1 MGSLL
6 LSGNTKCLTTST
18 SGLCSL
24 TSNSKSVEVSDTS
37 VVLWLSH
44 SLEILSHGGIE
55 LIGNQLRPCTVLWVL
70 LSIEEP
76 FWDVVLGWS
85 LEDVINY
92 LDLLFV
98 HFSTS
103 QIGVNLGDFE
113 NENRESSS
121 DTPDLSQTEWSFLF
135 TSDVCVLHSENL
147 LEFSWVWQY

>member
-1 MGSLL
+1 
-6 LSGNTKCLTTST
+6 
-18 SGLCSL
+18 
-24 TSNSKSVEVSDTS
+24 
-37 VVLWLSH
+37 
-44 SLEILSHGGIE
+44 
-55 LIGNQLRPCTVLWVL
+55 

-98 HFSTS
+98 HFSAS
-103 QIGVNLGDFE
+103 QIAVNLGDFE

-135 TSDVCVLHSENL
+135 TSDVCVLHSKNV
-147 LEFSWVWQY
+147 LEFRWI